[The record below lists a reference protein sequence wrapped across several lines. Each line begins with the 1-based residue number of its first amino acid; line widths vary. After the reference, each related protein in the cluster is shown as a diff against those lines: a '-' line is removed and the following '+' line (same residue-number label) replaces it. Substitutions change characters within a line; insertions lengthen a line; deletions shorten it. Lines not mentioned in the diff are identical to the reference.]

1 MSTTRICSAIL
12 MAAGAV
18 LSLGCCCPGR
28 FPPVVVAPPPVVVQA
43 PQENPAALAHKK
55 AADELVQLIAQ
66 NLGPN
71 ARVGGLAP
79 NAPVWARIRQSGTQ
93 RSYKTNPAIGGAFG
107 NVPFNE
113 THADGGVLIGFFAG
127 EDDGDHVG
135 FFQPIYLTAKG
146 EKVGKA
152 YGAVRRPAQCLK
164 AKAGYALGGVN
175 LRAGG
180 IIDAMTL
187 VFMKV
192 EGERLN
198 PADQY
203 TWATLGGQGGGP
215 ASFSSKGELLIG
227 IHGNATDNDGFV
239 PGGAIASLG
248 FLSSP

>member
-1 MSTTRICSAIL
+1 
-12 MAAGAV
+12 
-18 LSLGCCCPGR
+18 
-28 FPPVVVAPPPVVVQA
+28 
-43 PQENPAALAHKK
+43 
-55 AADELVQLIAQ
+55 
-66 NLGPN
+66 
-71 ARVGGLAP
+71 
-79 NAPVWARIRQSGTQ
+79 VWARIRQSGTQ
-93 RSYKTNPAIGGAFG
+93 RSYKTNPTIGGAFG

-113 THADGGVLIGFFAG
+113 TQPDGGVLLGFFAG
-127 EDDGDHVG
+127 EDDDNHVG
-135 FFQPIYLTAKG
+135 FYQPIYLTAMG

-175 LRAGG
+175 LRSGG

-203 TWATLGGQGGGP
+203 TSPTLGGQGGGP
-215 ASFSSKGELLIG
+215 VSFASKGELLIG
-227 IHGNATDNDGFV
+227 IHGTATDHDGFV

-248 FLSSP
+248 FLSLP